1 VAKTDPSGTIAS
13 PLCVIER
20 TKDKGR
26 FARELR
32 EIIEEWEIEC
42 VVFGLPLSLDGSRG
56 PAAERAL
63 TEIGELRDVL
73 SVPVETYDERLT
85 TVSAE
90 RLLREAD
97 VDGRKRRQVID
108 MVAAAVILQS
118 WLDGRRQ
125 DQPSEEHA

>member
-1 VAKTDPSGTIAS
+1 MAKTDPSGTIAS

-20 TKDKGR
+20 TKDASR
-26 FARELR
+26 FAKELA
-32 EIIEEWEIEC
+32 EIIDEWEIEC
-42 VVFGLPLSLDGSRG
+42 VVFGLPLSLDGSHG
-56 PAAERAL
+56 PAATRAL
-63 TEIGELRDVL
+63 DEIDKLRDVL
-73 SVPVETYDERLT
+73 SVPIETYDERLT

-118 WLDGRRQ
+118 WLDARRQ
-125 DQPSEEHA
+125 DQPIEEHR

>member
-1 VAKTDPSGTIAS
+1 MSLID
-13 PLCVIER
+13 
-20 TKDKGR
+20 
-26 FARELR
+26 
-32 EIIEEWEIEC
+32 EWEIEC
-42 VVFGLPLSLDGSRG
+42 VVFGLPLSLDGSHG
-56 PAAERAL
+56 PAAVRAL
-63 TEIGELRDVL
+63 DEIDALRDVL

-118 WLDGRRQ
+118 WLEARDQ
-125 DQPSEEHA
+125 DQPIEEHG